1 MSRKPFPVTRLT
13 LFNLSFNQQYR
24 FIIEAHLIE
33 KGDGEVVKLSEACIT
48 KNFVFISATPFLSSL
63 SYTVIG
69 TLDY

>member
-1 MSRKPFPVTRLT
+1 MLKKKKHY
-13 LFNLSFNQQYR
+13 YR